1 MKSKKEREEKNKM
14 EEDRALV
21 LNLLYRKARALAYQE
36 TVKSKQ
42 TKEFEE
48 TLENLRSWVDTSES
62 DYRLLDIRE
71 LRRKGCFGTALTLLN
86 DSIRTDKDNLKLLR
100 KRTRILKSLSWSFWA
115 RYHHMHSY
123 LRLPTQIVSVEPS
136 KTP

>member
-1 MKSKKEREEKNKM
+1 MK
-14 EEDRALV
+14 EDRALL

-36 TVKSKQ
+36 TVNGKQ
-42 TKEFEE
+42 TREFEE
-48 TLENLRSWVDTSES
+48 TLENLRSWVDTSET

-100 KRTRILKSLSWSFWA
+100 KRIRVLESLNWPFWG

-123 LRLPTQIVSVEPS
+123 LRLPTQVVSVEPS
-136 KTP
+136 KRP